1 MGDGSVF
8 ATGNNRLS
16 AVTDSREEIF
26 MLEWRPR
33 LIMVVLALVLLAYLA
48 GFEVSD
54 LIVDNWEW

>member
-16 AVTDSREEIF
+16 AVTDSREETF

-33 LIMVVLALVLLAYLA
+33 LILLVLTLVALAYLA